1 MIEEERTMICI
12 EIGILQGTVL
22 SVEYKWVYSGPI
34 MIGVIMEE
42 AFYRGDN
49 IRQELPTHTPLVN
62 LEDHYTQLLA
72 GLVLTSTFHVC
83 IWKSIVREEK

>member
-1 MIEEERTMICI
+1 MWLKKKELIYMVCI
-12 EIGILQGTVL
+12 EIGILHGTVL

-83 IWKSIVREEK
+83 F